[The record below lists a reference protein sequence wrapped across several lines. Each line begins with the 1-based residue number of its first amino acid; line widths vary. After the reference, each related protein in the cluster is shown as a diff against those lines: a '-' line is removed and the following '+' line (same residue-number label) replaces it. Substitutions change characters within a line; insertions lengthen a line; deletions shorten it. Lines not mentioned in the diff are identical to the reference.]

1 MKRKYEKILKENS
14 KSTSAS
20 NVLIF
25 LKSVNNV
32 GGEKIQEHF
41 FNKFIKKWT
50 DLVNTVGL
58 IQPNAEF
65 YSFIK
70 HIELVAKNLMAFQF
84 LSKYRNEDVR
94 DIFKEKLE
102 VDSVVRSSWDSL
114 TRNIPSEP
122 LCKLLFRQILDQWID
137 LRTRVFI
144 TSSMLIVKRKIN
156 SMPNER
162 Q

>member
-1 MKRKYEKILKENS
+1 M
-14 KSTSAS
+14 
-20 NVLIF
+20 
-25 LKSVNNV
+25 
-32 GGEKIQEHF
+32 
-41 FNKFIKKWT
+41 
-50 DLVNTVGL
+50 
-58 IQPNAEF
+58 IQPNAELF
-65 YSFIK
+65 SFIK
-70 HIELVAKNLMAFQF
+70 HIELVAENLMTFQF